1 MVLKKNNMAIEIFKP
16 FGPSIAK
23 LNIPEN
29 IIQEMNLYVDE
40 IVQNNKK

>member
-1 MVLKKNNMAIEIFKP
+1 MVLKKNKMAIEIFKP

-29 IIQEMNLYVDE
+29 IIQSMK
-40 IVQNNKK
+40 I